1 MDYKMDLETFQQ
13 EIKNLVEEGLR
24 EKGDYSL
31 SWHTAH
37 KNNITR
43 KGLVISEKDNPVSIS
58 VYFEQWY
65 QEYLGGRPLSSISR
79 DIVELAV
86 EREFP
91 DISTLPF
98 KDYEKMKEKLRVR
111 LVGREQNEAYLEEGP
126 YQAHPMGAEILYAE
140 FGKNKEGEMMGLH
153 VTHQNLQDWNVPV
166 QEVFEAA
173 LENSQRE
180 EGARFGSLLSV
191 VNEALSDSLGE
202 IPGLERP
209 EGETLNK
216 KELYILSNQSRNH
229 GAAVLLYP
237 GVPEEIHR
245 KMEGDYYIL
254 PSSVH
259 EVLILSKEAGFTPA
273 ELRKMVVDVN
283 REQVLP
289 EEQLG
294 NDVYEFQGKT
304 GTLQKCKVAEKE
316 KTR

>member
-43 KGLVISEKDNPVSIS
+43 KGLVISKKDNPVSIS

-65 QEYLGGRPLSSISR
+65 QEYLRGRPLSSISR

-126 YQAHPMGAEILYAE
+126 YKVHPMGAVILYAE

-153 VTHQNLQDWNVPV
+153 VTRQNLQDWNVPV

-173 LENSQRE
+173 QENSQRE
-180 EGARFGSLLSV
+180 EGVRFRSMAQELS
-191 VNEALSDSLGE
+191 SILGME
-202 IPGLERP
+202 CP
-209 EGETLNK
+209 EEDPNNK
-216 KELYILSNQSRNH
+216 DGFYVLSNQSRNH

-237 GVPEEIHR
+237 GVLEEIHK
-245 KMEGDYYIL
+245 KMGGDYYIL

-259 EVLILSKEAGFTPA
+259 EVLILSKEIHFTPA
-273 ELRKMVVDVN
+273 ELRKMVVDIN
-283 REQVLP
+283 REQVEP
-289 EEQLG
+289 EERLG

>member
-79 DIVELAV
+79 DIVELTV

-126 YQAHPMGAEILYAE
+126 YQAHPMGAVILYAE

-153 VTHQNLQDWNVPV
+153 VTYQNLRDWNVPV
-166 QEVFEAA
+166 QKVFETA

-180 EGARFGSLLSV
+180 EGVRFRSMAQELS
-191 VNEALSDSLGE
+191 SILGTE
-202 IPGLERP
+202 CP
-209 EGETLNK
+209 EEDPNNK
-216 KELYILSNQSRNH
+216 DGFYVLSNQSRNH

-237 GVPEEIHR
+237 GVLEELHK

-259 EVLILSKEAGFTPA
+259 EVLILSKEIHFTPA
-273 ELRKMVVDVN
+273 ELRKMVVDIN
-283 REQVLP
+283 REQVEP
-289 EEQLG
+289 EDRLG